1 MKDKIIL
8 YLKKYLDLNK
18 FSNFTE
24 KIIILNSKS
33 KNFGDFNTNLAI
45 IIAKKNNKDPL
56 IIANE
61 IKEYLLKISLFK
73 DITIT
78 KPGFINF
85 FINEKEIIKYALSYF
100 DKNYHDKFNTLQK
113 LKINYEFVSANP
125 TGYLHL
131 GHARHAIIGETT
143 VMILKYVGHNVIR
156 EYYINDA
163 GVQIDNLANS
173 IYNHALIKLNIK
185 NNDQDNSQ
193 YNGYEIIDYASY
205 LAKNHQ
211 DLFINKNKEQAIIKI
226 KKLAVDHFLEEIKK
240 DLKALNVA
248 DYDIFTSDKKLIEDK
263 KVDKILAKFQK
274 SKYYYKKDDAIWIK
288 TSAFGDPK
296 DRVLIKKDLTYTYM
310 VADFANHVK
319 KYQGGYD
326 LMIDLWGADHHGY
339 EARIKAGLEI
349 LGYDSNKLKIDYI
362 TLVKLL
368 ENGQEFKMSK
378 RKGTAIRIREILD
391 LIDVPAFKFSILAKA
406 KSQMHAIDIA
416 KVNKKDI
423 NNNIYW
429 YIQYANSRINQ
440 LLNKVEAKT
449 ITNLKLKND
458 YLYLGKE
465 QIEQNLLLKIIA
477 FADQILQAAN
487 NREPLILINYLK
499 ELAQAFHAYY
509 NSCKIINENKEIE
522 EERLLLIISLK
533 NLFERIFNILKIEPI
548 KKM

>member
-61 IKEYLLKISLFK
+61 IKEYLLKFSLFK

-100 DKNYHDKFNTLQK
+100 DKNYQDKFNTLQK

-143 VMILKYVGHNVIR
+143 VMILKYVGHDVIR

-163 GVQIDNLANS
+163 GVQIDNLAHS

-185 NNDQDNSQ
+185 KSDQDNSQ

-211 DLFINKNKEQAIIKI
+211 DLFIDKNKEQAIIKI

-248 DYDIFTSDKKLIEDK
+248 NYDIFTSDKKLIEDK

-449 ITNLKLKND
+449 IANLKLKND

-465 QIEQNLLLKIIA
+465 QAEQNLLLKIIA

-509 NSCKIINENKEIE
+509 NNCKIINKNKEIE